1 MQRTTY
7 PSFRATLA
15 ASTLVKA
22 AGVHS
27 ALGGLLAQEAGFAA
41 LWASSFEIS
50 AVRGLPDA
58 SVLTMTEY
66 LQAAA
71 DVQKVTRIPVV
82 ADCDTGFGNNINV
95 AHMVHEYERAGITA
109 VCIEDK
115 SYPKMNSFVD
125 TGHELVDADAF
136 ARKVEVAKRA
146 QSTSDFYLITRT
158 EALICGL
165 GVDEAV
171 ARCRRYADA
180 GADAVLVHSKQPT
193 NAEVLEFLGEWRS
206 RLPVVV
212 VPTTY
217 PDWHADDAA
226 KAGVSVVIYANQ
238 GLRAVVTALRNTYRS
253 ISSLGVASHLTAE
266 IASVQDVFQLQ
277 RLREW
282 QQLQE

>member
-1 MQRTTY
+1 MK
-7 PSFRATLA
+7 
-15 ASTLVKA
+15 V

-50 AVRGLPDA
+50 AARGLPDA

-71 DVQKVTRIPVV
+71 DVQKVTGIPVV
-82 ADCDTGFGNNINV
+82 TDCDTGFGNNINV

-115 SYPKMNSFVD
+115 LYPKMNSF
-125 TGHELVDADAF
+125 ADAGQELIDAADF
-136 ARKVEVAKRA
+136 ARKVETAKRS
-146 QSTSDFYLITRT
+146 QSTSEFFVIART

-165 GVDEAV
+165 GVAEAIS
-171 ARCRRYADA
+171 RCRRYADA

-193 NAEVLEFLGEWRS
+193 NAQILDFLGAWQG
-206 RLPVVV
+206 RLPVVI

-238 GLRAVVTALRNTYRS
+238 GLRAIVTALRSTYGS
-253 ISSLGVASHLTAE
+253 INSLGTASHLTTE
-266 IASVQDVFQLQ
+266 IASVKDVFRLQ
-277 RLREW
+277 RLPDW
-282 QQLQE
+282 QGLQD

>member
-7 PSFRATLA
+7 LSFRATLA
-15 ASTLVKA
+15 ESAPLKV

-71 DVQKVTRIPVV
+71 DVQKVTGIPVV
-82 ADCDTGFGNNINV
+82 ADCDSGFGNNMNV

-109 VCIEDK
+109 VCVEDK
-115 SYPKMNSFVD
+115 PYPKMNSFAA
-125 TGHELVDADAF
+125 GQALVDAGEF

-146 QSTSDFYLITRT
+146 QSTPDFFVIART

-165 GVDEAV
+165 GVPEAIR
-171 ARCRRYADA
+171 RCDRYADA

-193 NAEVLEFLGEWRS
+193 NAEILDFLAAWDG
-206 RLPVVV
+206 RLPVVI

-238 GLRAVVTALRNTYRS
+238 GLRAIVTALRQTYGS
-253 ISSLGVASHLTAE
+253 INSLGNAGHLTGD
-266 IASVQDVFQLQ
+266 IASVKDIFQLQ
-277 RLREW
+277 RLPEW
-282 QQLQE
+282 QRLQT